1 MNCTYCM
8 KNRKWNGFHI
18 ETIDR
23 LWGEVYTLNIK
34 DERTSNKL
42 KLKHVTAMRISE
54 RKFFKN
60 TNVETFPH

>member
-1 MNCTYCM
+1 M

-54 RKFFKN
+54 RKFF
-60 TNVETFPH
+60 